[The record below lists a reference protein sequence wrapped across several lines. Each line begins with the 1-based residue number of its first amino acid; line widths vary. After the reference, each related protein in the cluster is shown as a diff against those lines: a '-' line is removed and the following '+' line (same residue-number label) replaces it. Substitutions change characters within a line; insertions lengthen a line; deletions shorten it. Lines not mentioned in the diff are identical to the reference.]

1 MLKKSMLFH
10 GLGVLI
16 AGSLHASFNFTGD
29 SSFFKVSG
37 TSTLA
42 VVSGLTVS
50 DGTFE
55 KDSSAS
61 VIGQNITFSDGTF
74 VTDDVAVF
82 LTGDSKLDNQARL
95 ILNGNDSFRADQGT
109 VMEAVLVSGKNNKLE
124 GSPYFLDTDAI
135 TLQDRNTTLTLAMQ
149 SVMSNNIKMNSGALY
164 LGSNLMMG
172 DGARFTGG
180 GGAIE
185 FNGYRL
191 VMGGEDLLWTAT
203 NFFLNATDLTLN
215 SNVQLTGQWVFDG
228 DSNLNGN
235 GYILDI
241 SNGSTIRVKGGTR
254 LTISDL
260 KIKGLGQGFLVF
272 DDNTAGIDLTSAEIE
287 MGAHYTITT
296 GGLNANGPTTI
307 VTKEKFLTFSQYAT
321 LTVDGIALTY
331 ETLQFGDLNNIKFG
345 DESINLET
353 LNGGVIRTIRT
364 DPIGGYSFN
373 NETVTLGRHIVLTEN
388 KPMTITG
395 NVTVI
400 GAGNPIGIG
409 QTPNPVIF
417 LNPGSKLTLKET
429 VLLEF
434 GTSNISFGANSHIE
448 FGNRCKVELG
458 KNCSVNFTMT
468 FRNDTVLKGFGYILD
483 LGTTGSIVLASTP
496 GTSLVLADLTIKGV
510 SGTNIRAMD
519 RTGTFT
525 IQNVHWLQEATY
537 TMTMGHFDVLDNWAI
552 EGASPF
558 IYNTDRISTIHGG
571 GNMLFGEDTTL
582 FYLPRTNNRQ
592 AISLLNSNSYL
603 SFNGTS
609 LVSSTTGLRLTKG
622 TLFIDSV
629 AKFSNSAVSLSQA
642 IAFGNGSA
650 ANDLTININPGATL
664 ELISGLLSYENTL

>member
-1 MLKKSMLFH
+1 MLKKSML
-10 GLGVLI
+10 LQVLSVLVVS
-16 AGSLHASFNFTGD
+16 SLHASFNFTGD
-29 SSFFKVSG
+29 SSVFKISG
-37 TSTLA
+37 TSTIA
-42 VVSGLTVS
+42 VVAGLTVS

-61 VIGQNITFSDGTF
+61 LIGQNVTFSDGTF
-74 VTDDVAVF
+74 ITDDVAVF

-149 SVMSNNIKMNSGALY
+149 SVMSNNIKMNSGSLY
-164 LGSNLMMG
+164 LGSNLYMG
-172 DGARFTGG
+172 DGAQFTGG
-180 GGAIE
+180 GGRIE
-185 FNGYRL
+185 FNDYRL
-191 VMGGEDLLWTAT
+191 VMGGQDLHWSAT
-203 NFFLNATDLTLN
+203 NYFLNATDLTLN

-241 SNGSTIRVKGGTR
+241 SSGSTLRIKGGTR

-260 KIKGLGQGFLVF
+260 KIKGLGSGFIVF
-272 DDNTAGIDLTSAEIE
+272 DDNSAGINLTSAEIE
-287 MGAHYTITT
+287 MNANYSVTI
-296 GGLNANGPTTI
+296 GGMNANGPTTI
-307 VTKEKFLTFSQYAT
+307 ATKEKKLTFGVYGT

-331 ETLQFGDLNNIKFG
+331 ETMQFPDQNNIRFG
-345 DESINLET
+345 DEAFNLET

-364 DPIGGYSFN
+364 DPVGGYSFN
-373 NETVTLGRHIVLTEN
+373 NETVTLGRHIVLTEI

-434 GTSNISFGANSHIE
+434 GTSNVSFGANSNIE

-458 KNCSVNFTMT
+458 KNCTANFTLT
-468 FRNDTVLKGFGYILD
+468 FRGDTVLKGFGYILD

-496 GTSLVLADLTIKGV
+496 GTSLVLADLTIKGI

-519 RTGTFT
+519 RTGTFS
-525 IQNVHWLQEATY
+525 IQNVRWLQEATY
-537 TMTMGHFDVLDNWAI
+537 TMTMGHFDLLDGWAI

-558 IYNTDRISTIHGG
+558 IYNTDRISTIYGG
-571 GNMLFGEDTTL
+571 GNMQFGEDTTL
-582 FYLPRTNNRQ
+582 VYRPRTNNRQ

-622 TLFIDSV
+622 TLFIDGV

-642 IAFGNGSA
+642 ITFGNGVA
-650 ANDLTININPGATL
+650 ANDLTININPAATL
-664 ELISGLLSYENTL
+664 ELTSGLLSYENTF